1 MKKTIILLSFLTLII
16 SLSSCLPNSPDESS
30 TPQNSSPETTTS
42 TSPNETG
49 SLPTT
54 STTVSPNLPKYVD
67 GTIEILPEDE
77 LLLDFPFE
85 MNFRWIYYGL
95 PGAYGDMVPHDEAF
109 EEFMRPY
116 EETNHQEPQVMILAM
131 MIQYFNIPRE
141 EFDKAEEIY
150 IDNRI
155 SMGMD
160 MTTELYEVPNGDI
173 IYTFD
178 HAIINEYYRR
188 A

>member
-67 GTIEILPEDE
+67 GTIEVLPEGQLYIDFTYE
-77 LLLDFPFE
+77 L
-85 MNFRWIYYGL
+85 NFRWIYYGL
-95 PGAYGDMVPHDEAF
+95 PDFYGDMVPHDEAF
-109 EEFMRPY
+109 REFMRPY
-116 EETNHQEPQVMILAM
+116 EETNDQEPQVMILAM
-131 MIQYFNIPRE
+131 MIQYFDIPRE
-141 EFDKAEEIY
+141 EFDKVTQRY
-150 IDNRI
+150 IDVCT
-155 SMGMD
+155 SMGDD
-160 MTTELYEVPNGDI
+160 MTNELWEVPNGDI